1 MMRDGDLEPHDWRA
15 CDRERQ
21 MPAGADD
28 EEVHLRFVR
37 LAKTCIS
44 RLARPC
50 CRQPSCTG
58 DRRAETALDRE
69 CFLPNLF
76 GGLGAIAPSTQ
87 TM

>member
-44 RLARPC
+44 SA
-50 CRQPSCTG
+50 T
-58 DRRAETALDRE
+58 
-69 CFLPNLF
+69 FLSS
-76 GGLGAIAPSTQ
+76 AILHG
-87 TM
+87 